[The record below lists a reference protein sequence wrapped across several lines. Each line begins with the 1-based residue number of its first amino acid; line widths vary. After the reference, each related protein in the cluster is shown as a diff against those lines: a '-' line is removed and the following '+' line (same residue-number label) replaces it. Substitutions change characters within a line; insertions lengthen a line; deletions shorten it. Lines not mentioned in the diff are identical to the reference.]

1 MAIETGEN
9 FKSIAKKLHFQFN
22 HPPSEKLIKL
32 VKDGGH
38 GHKDLIKEIKLIPEN
53 CVICIK
59 RQKPPLRPAVCLPMA
74 SKFNEVVAVDLKAWG
89 KCHFLVM
96 VDLATRFCQ
105 ATVVPNKAPSTIIKG
120 LFKCWITLFGAPKK
134 LLSDNGGEFNNK
146 DVRTLGEKFNMKV
159 LTTAAESPWSNGVC
173 ERLNGVIGDRVAR
186 IVSETKCE
194 LDLALAWAVSAQNA
208 LSNHSGFAPNQLVFS
223 FNPAI
228 PDVFNSEP
236 PALEPAIP
244 SEIVRQNLEALHQAR
259 RDFVRSESDEKY
271 RRALRSKVRPTRSDH
286 LANGDN
292 VYYKRNASDEW
303 CGPGV
308 IIGIDNKQFIVR
320 HGGHIVRVHAARLVG
335 APSENSDVVNVNQDE
350 VEKETRDRESDL
362 EGLKNGVI
370 GENVKSPKELAG
382 TKFNCYEVEESNE
395 PTVDQNVD
403 DTGATFENQTSEI
416 SEYGESL
423 MSEENDREIFTNNQ
437 SRDRNRDNRRSLNE
451 RPWRP
456 GERFSGIDEVSGEYI
471 TGKIIDRAGK
481 VKGRNKDLY
490 NIERDNGWRGWYD
503 FKWLKDISEIPDE
516 NEIVVLFSSNA
527 VEKAKQKEYQN
538 LLDNDAIVEVDD
550 IGQFVLSVR
559 WVLTE
564 KLKEGETITKARLVA
579 RGFEENTENLK
590 KNSPTCDK
598 ESVRLLLALASINSW
613 DCHTVDIQSA
623 YLQGNK
629 IEREVFLKPPSE
641 FSNGKLWK
649 LNKTIYGLCDA
660 ARAWYNRVKDELT
673 SLSVKICSLDKGLFM
688 WYRNGQLEGIIV
700 VYVDDF
706 LWAGTTNFENC
717 VINILRTKFLI
728 GSSSSKSFRYVGLN
742 IVSKGDEIMVDQLQY
757 ASSLQTISIN
767 KARSSNKLC
776 ELSETEKNE
785 YRALVGQ
792 LNWLAAN
799 TRPDIAFDI
808 CELSVATKKATV
820 GDLLKLNKVV
830 DRVVKDSV
838 KLHFP
843 AMQELQSCYIECY
856 TDAAFGNLPDS
867 GSQGGTIIFLKDS
880 SGQRCP
886 LFWQSKKLKRVVRS
900 TLAAEASA
908 LAEGAERAIYIAKK
922 IEEITKGTQIQIHC
936 FVDNKSV
943 VDALLSGKEVEG
955 RLSRIDMKAIEEMVE
970 KKQINVSWVGTSNQ
984 LADCLTKRGASTEKL
999 REALY
1004 MDQ

>member
-1 MAIETGEN
+1 MEPSQIILMAIGTGED

-22 HPPSEKLIKL
+22 HPSSEKLIKL

-38 GHKDLIKEIKLIPEN
+38 GHKDLIKEIKLIPAN
-53 CVICIK
+53 CLICIK
-59 RQKPPLRPAVCLPMA
+59 RQKPPLRPVVCLPMA

-105 ATVVPNKAPSTIIKG
+105 ATVVSNKVPSTIIKG
-120 LFKCWITLFGAPKK
+120 LFKCWITLFGAPNK

-208 LSNHSGFAPNQLVFS
+208 LSNHSGFSPNQLVFS

-228 PDVFNSEP
+228 PDVFNSKP

-271 RRALRSKVRPTRSDH
+271 KRALRSKVRPTRADY

-308 IIGIDNKQFIVR
+308 IIGIDGKQFIVR

-335 APSENSDVVNVNQDE
+335 APSENSEVVNVNHDE
-350 VEKETRDRESDL
+350 VGKETRDRASDL
-362 EGLKNGVI
+362 EGFQNGVI
-370 GENVKSPKELAG
+370 GESAESPKEFAG
-382 TKFNCYEVEESNE
+382 TECDWHEHEESNE

-403 DTGATFENQTSEI
+403 DTGATSET
-416 SEYGESL
+416 SEYGESQ
-423 MSEENDREIFTNNQ
+423 MIDENDREMVTNNQ
-437 SRDRNRDNRRSLNE
+437 GRDRKSLNE

-456 GERFSGIDEVSGEYI
+456 GERFSGIDEVSGEFI

-481 VKGRNKDLY
+481 VKGRNKNLY
-490 NIERDNGWRGWYD
+490 NIERNNGWRGWYD
-503 FKWLKDISEIPDE
+503 FKCLKDISEIPEE
-516 NEIVVLFSSNA
+516 NEIAVLFSSNA
-527 VEKAKQKEYQN
+527 VEEAKGNEYQN
-538 LLDNDAIVEVDD
+538 LIDNEVFVEVDD
-550 IGQFVLSVR
+550 TGQFVISVR

-564 KLKEGETITKARLVA
+564 KLKEGKTITKARLCA
-579 RGFEENTENLK
+579 KGFEEYTENMK

-613 DCHTVDIQSA
+613 DCHTVDVKSA

-629 IEREVFLKPPSE
+629 IEREVYLKPPPE
-641 FSNGKLWK
+641 FANGKLWK

-660 ARAWYNRVKDELT
+660 ARAWYTRVKDELT
-673 SLSVKICSLDKGLFM
+673 SLSVKMCSLDKGLFM

-700 VYVDDF
+700 IYVDDF

-717 VINILRTKFLI
+717 VVNILRTKFLI

-742 IVSKGDEIMVDQLQY
+742 IVSEGEEIMVDQLQY
-757 ASSLQTISIN
+757 ASSLQPISIN

-776 ELSETEKNE
+776 ELSEIEKNE

-799 TRPDIAFDI
+799 TRPDIAYDI

-880 SGQRCP
+880 AGQRCP
-886 LFWQSKKLKRVVRS
+886 LFWQSKKLRRVVRS

-922 IEEITKGTQIQIHC
+922 IEEMTKGTQIQIHC

-943 VDALLSGKEVEG
+943 VESLLSGKEVEG
-955 RLSRIDMKAIEEMVE
+955 RLSRIDMAAIEEMVE
-970 KKQINVSWVGTSNQ
+970 RKQISVSWVGTSNQ

>member
-1 MAIETGEN
+1 MALGTGEN

-22 HPPSEKLIKL
+22 HPSSEKLIKL
-32 VKDGGH
+32 LKDGGH
-38 GHKDLIKEIKLIPEN
+38 GHQDLIKEVKLLPEK
-53 CVICIK
+53 CLICIK
-59 RQKPPLRPAVCLPMA
+59 RQKPPLRPVVCLPMA
-74 SKFNEVVAVDLKAWG
+74 STFNEVLAVDLKAWG
-89 KCHFLVM
+89 KYHFLVM

-120 LFKCWITLFGAPKK
+120 LFKSWITLFGAPKK

-146 DVRTLGEKFNMKV
+146 DVLTLGGKFNMKI

-173 ERLNGVIGDRVAR
+173 ERLNGILGERVAK
-186 IVSETKCE
+186 ILSESKCD

-208 LSNHSGFAPNQLVFS
+208 LSNHSGFSPNQLVFS

-244 SEIVRQNLEALHQAR
+244 SEIVRQNLEALHQSR
-259 RDFVRSESDEKY
+259 RDFVRRESDEKY
-271 RRALRSKVRPTRSDH
+271 KRALRCRVRPTRSDH

-292 VYYKRNASDEW
+292 VFYKRNASDDW

-320 HGGHIVRVHAARLVG
+320 HGGQIVRVHAARLAG
-335 APSENSDVVNVNQDE
+335 AQAVISDEENVHHEE
-350 VEKETRDRESDL
+350 VEKETRDRACDL
-362 EGLKNGVI
+362 ERLQHGVR
-370 GENVKSPKELAG
+370 ENVISPKESTS
-382 TKFNCYEVEESNE
+382 TKCNGHECEEPDE
-395 PTVDQNVD
+395 PTVGQTVD
-403 DTGATFENQTSEI
+403 ETRDTPDNQTSDI
-416 SEYGESL
+416 SEHGEDQVSGGDEREVVTDDWTGNR
-423 MSEENDREIFTNNQ
+423 SRENRK
-437 SRDRNRDNRRSLNE
+437 SLNE
-451 RPWRP
+451 RSWRP
-456 GERFSGIDEVSGEYI
+456 GERFSGVDEVSGEYI

-490 NIERDNGWRGWYD
+490 NIERDNGWRGWFD
-503 FKWLKDISEIPDE
+503 FKCLKDISEIPDE
-516 NEIVVLFSSNA
+516 NEIVILFSSDTID
-527 VEKAKQKEYQN
+527 KAKDKEVQIWR
-538 LLDNDAIVEVDD
+538 DNGVYDEVDD
-550 IGQFVLSVR
+550 EGQFRLSVR
-559 WVLTE
+559 WVVTE
-564 KLKEGETITKARLVA
+564 KIKEGVTIIRARLVA
-579 RGFEENTENLK
+579 RGFEEYTEDLK

-613 DCHTVDIQSA
+613 DCHTVDVKSA

-629 IEREVFLKPPSE
+629 IEREVYLKPPPE

-660 ARAWYNRVKDELT
+660 ARAWYTRVKDELT
-673 SLSVKICSLDKGLFM
+673 ALSVKICSLDKGLFM

-700 VYVDDF
+700 IYVDDF
-706 LWAGTTNFENC
+706 LWAGTTTFERC
-717 VINILRTKFLI
+717 VINVLRTKFLI

-742 IVSKGDEIMVDQLQY
+742 IVSKGEGIMVDQLQY
-757 ASSLQTISIN
+757 AASLQTINISR
-767 KARSSNKLC
+767 ARSSNKLS
-776 ELSETEKNE
+776 ELSEIEKNE

-799 TRPDIAFDI
+799 TRPDIGFDI
-808 CELSVATKKATV
+808 CELSVATKIATV
-820 GDLLKLNKVV
+820 GDLQKLNKLV
-830 DRVVKDSV
+830 DRVKKDSV

-843 AMQELQSCYIECY
+843 AMQDLQSCYIECY

-867 GSQGGTIIFLKDS
+867 GSQGGTVIFLNDG

-908 LAEGAERAIYIAKK
+908 LAEGAERAIYIARK
-922 IEEITKGTQIQIHC
+922 IEEMTKCTQMPIRC

-943 VDALLSGKEVEG
+943 VDALVSGKEVEG
-955 RLSRIDMKAIEEMVE
+955 RLSRIDMAAIEEMVE
-970 KKQINVSWVGTSNQ
+970 KQQISVSWVGTSGQ

>member
-1 MAIETGEN
+1 M
-9 FKSIAKKLHFQFN
+9 
-22 HPPSEKLIKL
+22 
-32 VKDGGH
+32 
-38 GHKDLIKEIKLIPEN
+38 
-53 CVICIK
+53 
-59 RQKPPLRPAVCLPMA
+59 
-74 SKFNEVVAVDLKAWG
+74 
-89 KCHFLVM
+89 
-96 VDLATRFCQ
+96 
-105 ATVVPNKAPSTIIKG
+105 
-120 LFKCWITLFGAPKK
+120 
-134 LLSDNGGEFNNK
+134 
-146 DVRTLGEKFNMKV
+146 
-159 LTTAAESPWSNGVC
+159 
-173 ERLNGVIGDRVAR
+173 
-186 IVSETKCE
+186 
-194 LDLALAWAVSAQNA
+194 
-208 LSNHSGFAPNQLVFS
+208 
-223 FNPAI
+223 
-228 PDVFNSEP
+228 
-236 PALEPAIP
+236 
-244 SEIVRQNLEALHQAR
+244 
-259 RDFVRSESDEKY
+259 
-271 RRALRSKVRPTRSDH
+271 
-286 LANGDN
+286 
-292 VYYKRNASDEW
+292 
-303 CGPGV
+303 
-308 IIGIDNKQFIVR
+308 
-320 HGGHIVRVHAARLVG
+320 
-335 APSENSDVVNVNQDE
+335 
-350 VEKETRDRESDL
+350 
-362 EGLKNGVI
+362 
-370 GENVKSPKELAG
+370 
-382 TKFNCYEVEESNE
+382 
-395 PTVDQNVD
+395 
-403 DTGATFENQTSEI
+403 
-416 SEYGESL
+416 
-423 MSEENDREIFTNNQ
+423 
-437 SRDRNRDNRRSLNE
+437 
-451 RPWRP
+451 
-456 GERFSGIDEVSGEYI
+456 
-471 TGKIIDRAGK
+471 
-481 VKGRNKDLY
+481 
-490 NIERDNGWRGWYD
+490 
-503 FKWLKDISEIPDE
+503 
-516 NEIVVLFSSNA
+516 
-527 VEKAKQKEYQN
+527 
-538 LLDNDAIVEVDD
+538 
-550 IGQFVLSVR
+550 
-559 WVLTE
+559 TE
-564 KLKEGETITKARLVA
+564 KLKEGKTITKARLVA

-613 DCHTVDIQSA
+613 DCHTVDIKSA

-700 VYVDDF
+700 IYVDDF

-717 VINILRTKFLI
+717 VINILKTKFLI

-856 TDAAFGNLPDS
+856 TDAAFGNLPDI

-922 IEEITKGTQIQIHC
+922 I
-936 FVDNKSV
+936 
-943 VDALLSGKEVEG
+943 
-955 RLSRIDMKAIEEMVE
+955 
-970 KKQINVSWVGTSNQ
+970 
-984 LADCLTKRGASTEKL
+984 
-999 REALY
+999 
-1004 MDQ
+1004 